1 MASVV
6 SGSVPGTGADVDP
19 HPQAPSPATPPAEA
33 PSTRALPRPVVVL
46 IGGAA
51 LVVVLAGVQQ
61 LQSLVGPAFLA
72 FTLVLIITPAQ
83 QWLLRHRVPAVVVVV
98 ASILVLYAV
107 ILGLLAAL
115 AISVA
120 ALVRVLPSYFG
131 TFETYY
137 TDAQAQLE
145 RIGVSGQLI
154 NDAVSQVS
162 PSSIFGFATTF
173 LQQLLS
179 GLTSVTTVVVLLA
192 VIVLFLV
199 VDALTAPQRL
209 AAAKVSHGPLM
220 EAMLGFTAGVRR
232 YWLVTTVFGAVV
244 AALDV
249 GALLLL
255 GVPLAL
261 TWGLLAFITN
271 YIPNVGFVLGLVP
284 PALIAVLEGGLVDGI
299 LVVVVYS
306 VLNVVIQTIIQPRFT
321 GDAVGLTATV
331 AFLSL
336 LFWAVVLGPLG
347 ALLAI
352 PATSFVKAVLVDAD
366 PSARWINAFV
376 ATDYAGEDEQ
386 RPGGSQERE
395 HHGAKGRRRALPE
408 DGAETVPARGEELEQ
423 PGAPEDTVVPHAIG
437 GGGDDV
443 DPPSGH
449 DR

>member
-1 MASVV
+1 M
-6 SGSVPGTGADVDP
+6 SGGARPDALGGEDRTPRDGAVQD
-19 HPQAPSPATPPAEA
+19 QAVQDQPA
-33 PSTRALPRPVVVL
+33 RAGSGGGLPRSVVVL

-61 LQSLVGPAFLA
+61 MQGLIGPAFLA

-83 QWLLRHRVPAVVVVV
+83 QWLLRRRVPGFLVITGSVV
-98 ASILVLYAV
+98 VLYAV

-115 AISVA
+115 ALSIA
-120 ALVRVLPSYFG
+120 ALIGVLPTYVDQFQ
-131 TFETYY
+131 TYY
-137 TDAQAQLE
+137 DDALAQLE

-154 NDAVSQVS
+154 SQTVSQVS
-162 PSSIFGFATTF
+162 PSSLFDFATTF
-173 LQQLLS
+173 LQSLLS

-199 VDALTAPQRL
+199 VDALSSPQRVD
-209 AAAKVSHGPLM
+209 AARQFHGPLM

-232 YWLVTTVFGAVV
+232 YWLVTTVFGAIV

-249 GALLLL
+249 AALLVI

-284 PALIAVLEGGLVDGI
+284 PTLIAVLEGGPTDGI

-306 VLNVVIQTIIQPRFT
+306 VLNVVIQTVIQPRFT

-376 ATDYAGEDEQ
+376 ASDYARAPEPQ
-386 RPGGSQERE
+386 R
-395 HHGAKGRRRALPE
+395 GRRR
-408 DGAETVPARGEELEQ
+408 RS
-423 PGAPEDTVVPHAIG
+423 
-437 GGGDDV
+437 GGDARRSGTDGTDV
-443 DPPSGH
+443 SDEVTVDEGPVAEGAGPPTDPSDETKSVP
-449 DR
+449 DA

>member
-1 MASVV
+1 MSADPVV
-6 SGSVPGTGADVDP
+6 QDRAVRPGPGGG
-19 HPQAPSPATPPAEA
+19 
-33 PSTRALPRPVVVL
+33 LPRSVVVL

-61 LQSLVGPAFLA
+61 MQSLIGPAFLA

-83 QWLLRHRVPAVVVVV
+83 QWLLRRRVPGFLVITGSVV
-98 ASILVLYAV
+98 VLYAV

-115 AISVA
+115 ALSIA
-120 ALVRVLPSYFG
+120 ALIKVLPSYVG
-131 TFETYY
+131 TFEAYFQ
-137 TDAQAQLE
+137 DAQDQLE

-154 NDAVSQVS
+154 SQAASQVS
-162 PSSIFGFATTF
+162 PSSIFGFATSF
-173 LQQLLS
+173 LQSLLG

-199 VDALTAPQRL
+199 VDALSSPQRL
-209 AAAKVSHGPLM
+209 EAARQSHGPLM

-232 YWLVTTVFGAVV
+232 YWLITTVFGAVV
-244 AALDV
+244 AVLDV
-249 GALLLL
+249 AALLII

-284 PALIAVLEGGLVDGI
+284 PALIAVLEGGLTDGI

-366 PSARWINAFV
+366 PSARWINSFV
-376 ATDYAGEDEQ
+376 ASDYAEAPDQQ
-386 RPGGSQERE
+386 R
-395 HHGAKGRRRALPE
+395 GRRRRS
-408 DGAETVPARGEELEQ
+408 GADARGS
-423 PGAPEDTVVPHAIG
+423 GAGEAGTSEAATVEGAAVAEG
-437 GGGDDV
+437 AG
-443 DPPSGH
+443 PPAAASDATKSGPPA
-449 DR
+449 